1 MNWLKKIWRFVFR
14 KRPDLVLKWH
24 EGDEP
29 PLDLKRG
36 QLVVACEDDELWA
49 AAFICPCGCG
59 ERIELALL
67 PEVKPHWKLKSDSP
81 KAPTLHP
88 SVWRKMGCKSHFWV
102 RQGKVQWCKE

>member
-1 MNWLKKIWRFVFR
+1 MNWLKKLWRFVFR

-29 PLDLKRG
+29 PHDLKRG
-36 QLVVACEDDELWA
+36 QLVVAREDGELWA

-88 SVWRKMGCKSHFWV
+88 SVWRKVGCKSHFWV